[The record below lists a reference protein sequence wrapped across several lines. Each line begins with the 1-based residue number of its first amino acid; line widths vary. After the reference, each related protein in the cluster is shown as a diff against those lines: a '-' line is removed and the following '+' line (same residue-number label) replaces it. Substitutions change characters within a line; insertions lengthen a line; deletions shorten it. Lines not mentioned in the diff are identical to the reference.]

1 MRRPLAI
8 SGFKWKCLKLI
19 RVDST
24 CKLKVDY
31 DAGGIA
37 KLQQKIKKSLKYQ
50 PQEKQ
55 QRRQTSMK
63 EKYHVLWKENEKRYL
78 GNAKA

>member
-1 MRRPLAI
+1 M
-8 SGFKWKCLKLI
+8 
-19 RVDST
+19 
-24 CKLKVDY
+24 DY

-63 EKYHVLWKENEKRYL
+63 ENIMYCEKRTKNDIWEML
-78 GNAKA
+78 KLKKTKAGQRVSKTQKIVT